1 MNKTF
6 TADDFSLLPEN
17 ETLKTRVEELLQQE
31 YFGGLVFAGVYGSH
45 LYGLH
50 RNGSDVDVKGV
61 YMPTLRSVVFNQHK
75 ETIERQSDEFDS
87 TFYSCQKL
95 IACLARADIVT
106 MDMIHTGD
114 SQTIVSSRVWDKL
127 RRLRGHLYNKEMR
140 GILGYIKTQTA
151 KYGHKIDRVEELRN
165 FLNLCTGADIW
176 FDRYSNKEDVKI
188 VDTVIP
194 KVVVDKNYK
203 FIKFI
208 PEGLTEITNQP
219 IQAAIEICGKK
230 YQTSAQLSYMIDG
243 IKNMLG
249 QYGGR
254 VENSIKSGGDWKA
267 MSHSLRGI
275 IQLEEIIETG
285 DLQFPLKRA
294 PEIMKVKLGEIPA
307 DVAASL
313 VTEGCDRVSEKL
325 EKSGFPDKPN
335 MAPMMDVIMNHY
347 GS

>member
-127 RRLRGHLYNKEMR
+127 RRLRGYLYNKEMR

-151 KYGHKIDRVEELRN
+151 KYGHKIDRVEELRD
-165 FLNLCTGADIW
+165 FLKLCEET
-176 FDRYSNKEDVKI
+176 KI
-188 VDTVIP
+188 SFESRDLKIDETYLAAHAIER
-194 KVVVDKNYK
+194 KYK

-208 PEGLTEITNQP
+208 PGGLTEVTNQP
-219 IQAAIEICGKK
+219 TQAAIEICGKK

-243 IKNMLG
+243 INNMLG
-249 QYGGR
+249 QYGSR

-267 MSHSLRGI
+267 LSHSLRGI

>member
-1 MNKTF
+1 
-6 TADDFSLLPEN
+6 
-17 ETLKTRVEELLQQE
+17 
-31 YFGGLVFAGVYGSH
+31 
-45 LYGLH
+45 
-50 RNGSDVDVKGV
+50 
-61 YMPTLRSVVFNQHK
+61 
-75 ETIERQSDEFDS
+75 
-87 TFYSCQKL
+87 
-95 IACLARADIVT
+95 

-151 KYGHKIDRVEELRN
+151 KYGHKIDRVEELRD
-165 FLNLCTGADIW
+165 FLALCNKVVELVGADCTI
-176 FDRYSNKEDVKI
+176 S
-188 VDTVIP
+188 DTNLVGRVIFN
-194 KVVVDKNYK
+194 NYK
-203 FIKFI
+203 FIKHI
-208 PEGLTEITNQP
+208 PAGVTEITNQP
-219 IQAAIEICGKK
+219 IQESIEICGKK
-230 YQTSAQLSYMIDG
+230 YQTSAQLSYMITG
-243 IKNMLG
+243 INNMLG
-249 QYGGR
+249 QYGSR
-254 VENSIKSGGDWKA
+254 VENSIKSGGDWKSL
-267 MSHSLRGI
+267 SHSLRGI

-335 MAPMMDVIMNHY
+335 MTPMMDVIMNHY